1 MKKKFG
7 MLLLG
12 LLASLILFIALI
24 VIQEKIVSPNGNVKV
39 VIATKDIDKDIA
51 EEGGITEANVD
62 QYFKIKD
69 KVDGELDVENSISSL
84 DDLIDK
90 IPTEKILK
98 GQVVSMNKFIDKDS
112 VLAEISDVVEVSI
125 KATDVSQV
133 AGGIIKA
140 GDLINISIISEVSK
154 SSERI
159 LNNVYVSKTFTNE
172 AEQVEG
178 KPQVILNIYISKED
192 EKKLNDAIAKGNL
205 RVSLAK

>member
-154 SSERI
+154 SFW
-159 LNNVYVSKTFTNE
+159 Y
-172 AEQVEG
+172 
-178 KPQVILNIYISKED
+178 IYI
-192 EKKLNDAIAKGNL
+192 I
-205 RVSLAK
+205 